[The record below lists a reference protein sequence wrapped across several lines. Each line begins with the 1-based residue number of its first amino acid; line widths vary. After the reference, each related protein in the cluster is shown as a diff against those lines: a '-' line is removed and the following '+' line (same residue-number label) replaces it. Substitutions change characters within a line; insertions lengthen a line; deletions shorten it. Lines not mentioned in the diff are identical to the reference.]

1 MGQTGNNLRTKSLIK
16 FQKIVSRL
24 FYAEIGAG
32 ESIMNNNP
40 KPGATASVGLTN
52 TNKDLRGK
60 IKEMQGKK
68 LIPEKRKKVGKKL
81 PDLREKN
88 KEIQACTTKTKSQVE
103 SIKNNSANLRET
115 ASVDIPDIDL
125 TESNKNLQ
133 KEKKLNDRERGKP
146 IPDKRKKRSRKNQ
159 KNLSLNSLNQELEK
173 IEEKKSNSQEK
184 KNRSQKG
191 STGSTRKIQACTT
204 EAQNSKKLERQNKI
218 PEKIKKFRKNLP
230 IFEEQQSIL
239 EAIRSNKVVLIKGET
254 GSGKTTQVPQYILE
268 DCIQHE
274 NGDMT
279 NILVTQPRRISAVSV
294 AKRVAEERG
303 EKINQNDNS
312 QVR

>member
-1 MGQTGNNLRTKSLIK
+1 
-16 FQKIVSRL
+16 
-24 FYAEIGAG
+24 
-32 ESIMNNNP
+32 MNN
-40 KPGATASVGLTN
+40 G
-52 TNKDLRGK
+52 
-60 IKEMQGKK
+60 
-68 LIPEKRKKVGKKL
+68 
-81 PDLREKN
+81 
-88 KEIQACTTKTKSQVE
+88 
-103 SIKNNSANLRET
+103 ANLRET
-115 ASVDIPDIDL
+115 ASVDVPDIDS
-125 TESNKNLQ
+125 TESKENLQ
-133 KEKKLNDRERGKP
+133 KEKNLNDLERGRP
-146 IPDKRKKRSRKNQ
+146 NPDKRKKRSRKNQ
-159 KNLSLNSLNQELEK
+159 RNLSMNSLSQELEK

-191 STGSTRKIQACTT
+191 STKSTRKIKDIQACTS
-204 EAQNSKKLERQNKI
+204 EAKNSKKLERKNEI
-218 PEKIKKFRKNLP
+218 PEKIKKFRKTLP

-239 EAIRSNKVVLIKGET
+239 DAIQSNQVVLIKGET

-274 NGDMT
+274 NEHIT

>member
-1 MGQTGNNLRTKSLIK
+1 MIK

-40 KPGATASVGLTN
+40 KSGATASVGLPDLDLTN
-52 TNKDLRGK
+52 TNKDLREK
-60 IKEMQGKK
+60 IKEIQSKK
-68 LIPEKRKKVGKKL
+68 LIPEKRKNVGKKL
-81 PDLREKN
+81 PDLREKI
-88 KEIQACTTKTKSQVE
+88 KEIQACTTE
-103 SIKNNSANLRET
+103 AKNS
-115 ASVDIPDIDL
+115 
-125 TESNKNLQ
+125 K
-133 KEKKLNDRERGKP
+133 
-146 IPDKRKKRSRKNQ
+146 
-159 KNLSLNSLNQELEK
+159 ELE
-173 IEEKKSNSQEK
+173 
-184 KNRSQKG
+184 
-191 STGSTRKIQACTT
+191 RK
-204 EAQNSKKLERQNKI
+204 NKI

-239 EAIRSNKVVLIKGET
+239 EAIRSNQVVLIKGET